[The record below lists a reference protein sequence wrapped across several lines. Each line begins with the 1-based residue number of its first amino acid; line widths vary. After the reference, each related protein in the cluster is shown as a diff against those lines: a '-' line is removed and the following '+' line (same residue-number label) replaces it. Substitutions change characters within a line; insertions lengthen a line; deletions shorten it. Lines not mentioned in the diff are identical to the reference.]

1 MINFTH
7 LHVHTQYSILDG
19 AAGIEALIERAK
31 ELGMRAIA
39 ITDHGNMFGVK
50 EFHSVATK
58 KEILPIIGC
67 EMYVAAKSMVDK
79 TGTEDRA
86 GYHLILLA
94 KNETGY
100 KNLCKLISYAWID
113 GFYYKPR
120 IDWELLKKYHEGL
133 IASTACLAGEIPAYI
148 LNNDTASLEQKI
160 SDFKELFGDD
170 FYFEL
175 MRHKTSIPKY
185 DNDVFVRQEI
195 VNNALI
201 NLSRRHQV
209 KLIATNDVHFIKAGD
224 AQAHD
229 RLLCINTG
237 KLVSDTNR
245 MEYTKQEYL
254 KSAEEMMELFADI
267 PEALE
272 NTNEIVEKIESYK
285 LEHKPILPDFPL
297 PEGYSGTYEYLEHL
311 TYEGARMRYK
321 EITDEIKERI
331 EYELS
336 VIKETKFA
344 GYFLIVN
351 DFISAARNMG
361 VWVGPGRGSAAGSV
375 VAYCL
380 RITDLDP
387 LEYGLLF
394 ERFLNPERFSMPDMD
409 IDFDEDG
416 REKVIQYVID
426 KYGESRV
433 AQIITFGTMASK
445 MAIRDVARVE
455 NLPLQDA
462 DRLAKMVPAK
472 AKDLKEAINM
482 VHELKSA
489 KNSNNQLI
497 SRTMKYAEELEGSV
511 RHTGT
516 HACGI
521 IIGKNDLIDHIPLCL
536 QKDSKLRVTQ
546 YEGKHVES
554 VGLLKMD
561 FLGLKTL
568 SIIKDAI
575 ENIKHSK
582 GIEIDVNQIPL
593 DDEETYH
600 LFSKGNTTGIFQF
613 ESDGMKKHLRELKP
627 NQFED
632 LIAMNAL
639 YRPGPME
646 HIPSYIKRKFGKE
659 KIVYDHPVMELILT
673 PTYGIT
679 VYQEQ
684 VMNLSREM
692 AGFTRGEADI
702 LRKAMGKKDKK
713 LMNTLKEKFFTG
725 CNNNGIKDAIAKKVW
740 CEWESFAEYAF
751 NKSHSACYAIT
762 AYRMAYLKAHYQN
775 EFMAAVLSRNVSNI
789 EQITFFIDEC
799 KKLNIT
805 VLGPDINE
813 SQTHF
818 IVNSKGEIRFG
829 LAAIKGLGNAAVD
842 AIITERKNG
851 YFKNIFDFL
860 NRVTLRTV
868 NKKSIEALAMAGA
881 FDSMGIHRA
890 QFFYKLPNEDIS
902 FLEKLIRHISLVQN
916 KQNTMQQSLFGESD
930 DSAIPEPELPVCEPW
945 GTIEQLT
952 HEKEVIGFYMSG
964 HPLNDYRI
972 EMDGF
977 TNFKLSQNEQLADF
991 AGREIRFAGMII
1003 SATHKI
1009 DKNNKPYGF
1018 FEIEDMSGSLKL
1030 NLWSEQYDKYKHL
1043 LEIGKCIFVTAKVD
1057 RRYWDNSK
1065 KKDPEYVPEYEIRV
1079 GSVEPM
1085 YNLLEKKTR
1094 AVTLYVPL
1102 EIIQDEYIEN
1112 IRNIMD
1118 NNSGKADL
1126 TVRIIDEEGNYFIDM
1141 ISRKRKVSG
1150 EGFLK
1155 GIDSLKNIKYKI
1167 N

>member
-361 VWVGPGRGSAAGSV
+361 VWVGPGRG
-375 VAYCL
+375 
-380 RITDLDP
+380 
-387 LEYGLLF
+387 
-394 ERFLNPERFSMPDMD
+394 
-409 IDFDEDG
+409 
-416 REKVIQYVID
+416 
-426 KYGESRV
+426 
-433 AQIITFGTMASK
+433 
-445 MAIRDVARVE
+445 
-455 NLPLQDA
+455 
-462 DRLAKMVPAK
+462 
-472 AKDLKEAINM
+472 
-482 VHELKSA
+482 
-489 KNSNNQLI
+489 
-497 SRTMKYAEELEGSV
+497 
-511 RHTGT
+511 
-516 HACGI
+516 
-521 IIGKNDLIDHIPLCL
+521 
-536 QKDSKLRVTQ
+536 
-546 YEGKHVES
+546 
-554 VGLLKMD
+554 
-561 FLGLKTL
+561 
-568 SIIKDAI
+568 
-575 ENIKHSK
+575 
-582 GIEIDVNQIPL
+582 
-593 DDEETYH
+593 
-600 LFSKGNTTGIFQF
+600 
-613 ESDGMKKHLRELKP
+613 
-627 NQFED
+627 
-632 LIAMNAL
+632 
-639 YRPGPME
+639 
-646 HIPSYIKRKFGKE
+646 
-659 KIVYDHPVMELILT
+659 
-673 PTYGIT
+673 
-679 VYQEQ
+679 
-684 VMNLSREM
+684 
-692 AGFTRGEADI
+692 
-702 LRKAMGKKDKK
+702 
-713 LMNTLKEKFFTG
+713 
-725 CNNNGIKDAIAKKVW
+725 
-740 CEWESFAEYAF
+740 
-751 NKSHSACYAIT
+751 
-762 AYRMAYLKAHYQN
+762 
-775 EFMAAVLSRNVSNI
+775 
-789 EQITFFIDEC
+789 
-799 KKLNIT
+799 
-805 VLGPDINE
+805 
-813 SQTHF
+813 
-818 IVNSKGEIRFG
+818 
-829 LAAIKGLGNAAVD
+829 
-842 AIITERKNG
+842 
-851 YFKNIFDFL
+851 
-860 NRVTLRTV
+860 
-868 NKKSIEALAMAGA
+868 
-881 FDSMGIHRA
+881 
-890 QFFYKLPNEDIS
+890 
-902 FLEKLIRHISLVQN
+902 
-916 KQNTMQQSLFGESD
+916 
-930 DSAIPEPELPVCEPW
+930 
-945 GTIEQLT
+945 
-952 HEKEVIGFYMSG
+952 
-964 HPLNDYRI
+964 
-972 EMDGF
+972 
-977 TNFKLSQNEQLADF
+977 
-991 AGREIRFAGMII
+991 
-1003 SATHKI
+1003 
-1009 DKNNKPYGF
+1009 
-1018 FEIEDMSGSLKL
+1018 
-1030 NLWSEQYDKYKHL
+1030 
-1043 LEIGKCIFVTAKVD
+1043 
-1057 RRYWDNSK
+1057 
-1065 KKDPEYVPEYEIRV
+1065 
-1079 GSVEPM
+1079 
-1085 YNLLEKKTR
+1085 
-1094 AVTLYVPL
+1094 
-1102 EIIQDEYIEN
+1102 
-1112 IRNIMD
+1112 
-1118 NNSGKADL
+1118 
-1126 TVRIIDEEGNYFIDM
+1126 
-1141 ISRKRKVSG
+1141 
-1150 EGFLK
+1150 
-1155 GIDSLKNIKYKI
+1155 
-1167 N
+1167 